1 MSKYENIIEA
11 LKNDIDYIIN
21 GLETEYKTIFEK
33 NLDKLQKIS
42 NMITNNIKLELAE
55 INKDSDDE
63 KYSED
68 GDVDSVSEYEIDN
81 DDETD
86 NDDDIDNIM
95 DYSNILDDFDILML
109 NIYNKLVNE
118 NSILI
123 EKINI

>member
-1 MSKYENIIEA
+1 MSKYENIIQSI
-11 LKNDIDYIIN
+11 KNDINFIIN
-21 GLETEYKTIFEK
+21 GLETEYKAIFEK
-33 NLDKLQKIS
+33 NLDKFQKIL

-68 GDVDSVSEYEIDN
+68 GDIDSVSEYEIDN
-81 DDETD
+81 DEDDE
-86 NDDDIDNIM
+86 IDNII

-109 NIYNKLVNE
+109 DIYNRLASE
-118 NSILI
+118 NCVVI